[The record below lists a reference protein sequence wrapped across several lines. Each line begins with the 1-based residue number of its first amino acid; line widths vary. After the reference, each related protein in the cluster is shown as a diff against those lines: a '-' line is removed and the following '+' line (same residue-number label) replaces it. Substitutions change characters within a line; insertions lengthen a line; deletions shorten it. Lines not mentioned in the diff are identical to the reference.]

1 MPLTTED
8 TSIPRLVT
16 SREPVGPKN
25 VTDKNNVTV
34 GDQAVTDA
42 LIVIGIA
49 WAVLLVLYFSL
60 RRYNV

>member
-1 MPLTTED
+1 MPMASED
-8 TSIPRLVT
+8 TTTPRLVT

-25 VTDKNNVTV
+25 TTDKASKSV

-42 LIVIGIA
+42 LLIIGIA
-49 WAVLLVLYFSL
+49 WAVLLFLYFSL